1 MQQSTDLHVGTAEVE
16 LKLPVGRARILHFVD
31 QSVDISGCPSGYRV
45 DLSLTPRP
53 RDSGVCFSERWD
65 AHRSKPIGSLYV
77 LPPGQP
83 VSARG
88 HCGRHS
94 SIVCDIEPEAID
106 TWFDGDV
113 RWTHRRLEALLDI
126 ASPNLRT
133 SLRRLGEELRH
144 PGFASA
150 AICELLV
157 AQVAIESARHCN
169 AVEAVRTRGGLPAP
183 KLKLIDERLA
193 EVGAAPT
200 LSELALLCN
209 LSVRHLTRG
218 FRVSRG
224 CSIGEYIAQ
233 NRLDHA
239 KRLLATTISVK
250 AVSYSLGFSTPAN
263 FSTTFRRA
271 TGESPRQFR
280 ERLNRSS

>member
-1 MQQSTDLHVGTAEVE
+1 MQQSNDLHLGTAEVE
-16 LKLPVGRARILHFVD
+16 LNLPVGRARILHFSNQAVD
-31 QSVDISGCPSGYRV
+31 VSGCPSGYRV

-53 RDSGVCFSERWD
+53 RNGGVCFSERWD
-65 AHRSKPIGSLYV
+65 AHRFKPIGSLYV
-77 LPPGQP
+77 LPPGQT
-83 VSARG
+83 VRARG
-88 HCGRHS
+88 DCDHHS
-94 SIVCDIEPEAID
+94 SIVCDLEPEAID

-113 RWTHRRLEALLDI
+113 SWTNRRLEALLDI
-126 ASPNLRT
+126 ASPNLRST
-133 SLRRLGEELRH
+133 LRRLGDEMRN

-150 AICELLV
+150 AICELLA

-169 AVEAVRTRGGLPAP
+169 AVDAVRTRGGLSA
-183 KLKLIDERLA
+183 LKLRRIDERLS
-193 EVGAAPT
+193 EIGEAPA

-209 LSVRHLTRG
+209 VSVRQLTRG

-239 KRLLATTISVK
+239 RRLLATSASVK
-250 AVSYSLGFSTPAN
+250 EISYSLGFSTPAN

-271 TGESPRQFR
+271 TGESPREFR
-280 ERLNRSS
+280 ERVSR